1 MNIST
6 ELSILFM
13 LFWQEEIK
21 TKENKLMICFI
32 FYLNCLN
39 DKEKLL
45 KLSIYIKKIQFPLSL
60 GIWISTYFKGNPY
73 SYQNGVKGGIQIPLA
88 SDSLV

>member
-13 LFWQEEIK
+13 LLWWEEISLFWREEIK
-21 TKENKLMICFI
+21 TKEKILMICFI

-39 DKEKLL
+39 DKEK
-45 KLSIYIKKIQFPLSL
+45 
-60 GIWISTYFKGNPY
+60 
-73 SYQNGVKGGIQIPLA
+73 
-88 SDSLV
+88 

>member
-6 ELSILFM
+6 KLSILFM
-13 LFWQEEIK
+13 LFRQKEIMLFMREKIK
-21 TKENKLMICFI
+21 TKEKILIIYFI

-45 KLSIYIKKIQFPLSL
+45 KLLIYKKYTFL
-60 GIWISTYFKGNPY
+60 
-73 SYQNGVKGGIQIPLA
+73 
-88 SDSLV
+88 

>member
-21 TKENKLMICFI
+21 IKENKLMIYFI

-73 SYQNGVKGGIQIPLA
+73 SYRNGVKGGIQIPLA
-88 SDSLV
+88 SDFLV

>member
-6 ELSILFM
+6 ELSIMFMLFWEEEIM

-21 TKENKLMICFI
+21 KKEKILMNCFI

-39 DKEKLL
+39 DKEKQLT
-45 KLSIYIKKIQFPLSL
+45 LSIYKEYNF
-60 GIWISTYFKGNPY
+60 F
-73 SYQNGVKGGIQIPLA
+73 
-88 SDSLV
+88 

>member
-6 ELSILFM
+6 ELSIMFMLFWEEEIM

-21 TKENKLMICFI
+21 KKEKILMNCFI

-39 DKEKLL
+39 DKEK
-45 KLSIYIKKIQFPLSL
+45 
-60 GIWISTYFKGNPY
+60 
-73 SYQNGVKGGIQIPLA
+73 
-88 SDSLV
+88 

>member
-13 LFWQEEIK
+13 LFWREEIK
-21 TKENKLMICFI
+21 TKEKILMICFI

-39 DKEKLL
+39 DKEKWL
-45 KLSIYIKKIQFPLSL
+45 KLSIYNPKKKNT
-60 GIWISTYFKGNPY
+60 ISFKFGNLDIY
-73 SYQNGVKGGIQIPLA
+73 LF
-88 SDSLV
+88 